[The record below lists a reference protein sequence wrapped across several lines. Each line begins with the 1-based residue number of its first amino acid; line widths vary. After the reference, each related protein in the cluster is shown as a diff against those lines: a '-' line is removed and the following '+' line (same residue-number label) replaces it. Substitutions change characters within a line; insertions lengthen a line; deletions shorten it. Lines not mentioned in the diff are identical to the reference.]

1 MQRETAET
9 EGEGAQGVR
18 LLLVPVAAAEVEG
31 RSVPSLGEKLPTPVS
46 ESRVAAAAA
55 AAAARPA
62 GPCNHCKQSNIQSH
76 SLFHQHN
83 ITGFLRIITAHLI
96 IPFKCLY

>member
-1 MQRETAET
+1 M
-9 EGEGAQGVR
+9 
-18 LLLVPVAAAEVEG
+18 VPVAAAEVEG
-31 RSVPSLGEKLPTPVS
+31 RSVPLLGEKLPTPVS
-46 ESRVAAAAA
+46 ESRAAA

-62 GPCNHCKQSNIQSH
+62 GPCNHFKQSNIQSH

-83 ITGFLRIITAHLI
+83 ITGFLHIITAHLI

>member
-1 MQRETAET
+1 MQRETTET
-9 EGEGAQGVR
+9 EAEGAQGER
-18 LLLVPVAAAEVEG
+18 LLLVPVSAAEMEG
-31 RSVPSLGEKLPTPVS
+31 RNAPSLGEKLPTPVS
-46 ESRVAAAAA
+46 ESRVDATAT
-55 AAAARPA
+55 ARPA

-83 ITGFLRIITAHLI
+83 ITGFLHIITAHLI